1 MIFAY
6 GEHEVNPLQD
16 EQKGSYILVRD
27 REEEEQLLRLMY
39 DKHFSVRRE
48 QFVLTKEDRD
58 ISVDDGRDSRSM
70 SSV

>member
-1 MIFAY
+1 
-6 GEHEVNPLQD
+6 
-16 EQKGSYILVRD
+16 
-27 REEEEQLLRLMY
+27 MY

-48 QFVLTKEDRD
+48 QFVLTKEDRG